1 MPRLIQRCRDTF
13 NDGRGLMVPLVDNDL
28 IELLNAYND
37 WNWQPIEQF
46 LSDRI
51 REITI

>member
-1 MPRLIQRCRDTF
+1 
-13 NDGRGLMVPLVDNDL
+13 MVPLVDNDL

-37 WNWQPIEQF
+37 WDCQPIEQF